1 MNVDLFN
8 KTYIPLHETFYRVA
22 YRYLENQ
29 EEAKD
34 VVQEIYLKLWENR
47 ESLKSIKNAEAYGVT
62 LTKNRCLDILKSARV
77 QANKKS
83 AENYFD
89 KIATFT
95 APKIEESEK
104 ITLLRK
110 IVDRLPERQKGIFYL
125 RYFRD
130 LSIKEIATLTSL
142 NEVNIRVQLV
152 RAKKIVKEQFEK
164 GEIYER

>member
-1 MNVDLFN
+1 M
-8 KTYIPLHETFYRVA
+8 
-22 YRYLENQ
+22 
-29 EEAKD
+29 
-34 VVQEIYLKLWENR
+34 
-47 ESLKSIKNAEAYGVT
+47 
-62 LTKNRCLDILKSARV
+62 DILKSARA